1 MNMSPRILRAYQ
13 DEAVNAVLAMWASET
28 RRTAVVLPTG
38 AGKSSVIAKLAHTSV
53 GLGMKPLLV
62 AHRGELIDQL
72 QENCA
77 AVDPSAPP
85 VGIVRA
91 GRNEPGAPIVAATL
105 QTLTAKGRMDA
116 LLDRNVIL
124 FDEVH
129 HATAET
135 YLGAMRALGV
145 GQDAFFCGF
154 TATLRRSDGKA
165 LREVIDT
172 VAYEKDLRWAI
183 EQRHLVKPRGLTV
196 KIPELDLGKV
206 KVTAGDFQNNELA
219 EVMEA
224 ATETIVD
231 AIMRFAADRRP
242 IVFASSVLAAQLIA
256 EALNARGMTA
266 NAVTGEM
273 SLEARGIIYDGYRR
287 GELQALV
294 TVMVLTEGADFPMC
308 DAAVIARPTQSQVLY
323 SQMVGRALR
332 LWEGKDD
339 ALVLDLVGSSRVM
352 KLVTLTDLD
361 AGTHSKTVDPDGNE
375 LDDED
380 YDDMPGEAPAPA
392 MKQMRMGVVD
402 MVEIDLLG
410 SNSTGVLWLQTIDGT
425 PFIPVQDL
433 GEFVF
438 LWEAGYD
445 ADQPLY
451 RVGTMT
457 SKGPRKGSWVDE
469 RMWPADVARDIAEDY
484 IIEQDAMYPRRN
496 QSWHRTNQPPSD
508 AQLRFARTLGIPDS
522 EHMTRG
528 RLSDEINIKLASGRI
543 GARRG

>member
-1 MNMSPRILRAYQ
+1 MVPAPRQLRPYQ
-13 DEAVNAVLAMWASET
+13 IDAHDAVIREWASET

-53 GLGMKPLLV
+53 ALGMKPLLV

-77 AVDPSAPP
+77 AVDPTAPP
-85 VGIVRA
+85 IGIVRA
-91 GRNEPGAPIVAATL
+91 GRNEPNAAIVAATL

-172 VAYEKDLRWAI
+172 VAYERDLRWAI
-183 EQRHLVKPRGLTV
+183 NEKFLVKPHGLTV

-224 ATETIVD
+224 ATDTVVD
-231 AIMRFAADRRP
+231 VIMRYASDRRP
-242 IVFASSVLAAQLIA
+242 IIFAASVLSAQLIA

-273 SLEARGIIYDGYRR
+273 SLEARGVIYEGYRS
-287 GELQALV
+287 GQLQALV

-375 LDDED
+375 LEDED
-380 YDDMPGEAPAPA
+380 YDDMPSEAPAPA
-392 MKQMRMGVVD
+392 IKQMRMGVVD

-425 PFIPVQDL
+425 PFIPVQDT

-438 LWEAGYD
+438 LWPVPNHGE
-445 ADQPLY
+445 PLY

-457 SKGPRKGSWVDE
+457 SKGLRKGGWVDDKA
-469 RMWPADVARDIAEDY
+469 WPMDVARDVAEDY
-484 IIEQDAMYPRRN
+484 IIDQGAAYPRRN

-522 EHMTRG
+522 EFMTKG
-528 RLSDEINIKLASGRI
+528 RLSDEINIRLASSRI
-543 GARRG
+543 GARG

>member
-1 MNMSPRILRAYQ
+1 TPRQPTGSRLMVPAPRTLRDYQ
-13 DEAVNAVLAMWASET
+13 LEAHDAVIREWASET

-91 GRNEPGAPIVAATL
+91 GRNEPTAPIVAATL

-135 YLGAMRALGV
+135 YLAAMRALGV
-145 GQDAFFCGF
+145 GEDAFFCGF

-196 KIPELDLGKV
+196 KIPELDLDKV

-219 EVMEA
+219 EVMET

-242 IVFASSVLAAQLIA
+242 IVFASSVLAAQLLA
-256 EALNARGMTA
+256 EALTARGMLA

-273 SLEARGIIYDGYRR
+273 GLEARQVIYDGYRS
-287 GELQALV
+287 GQLQALV

-308 DAAVIARPTQSQVLY
+308 DTAVIARPTQSQVLY

-332 LWEGKDD
+332 LHPGKDD
-339 ALVLDLVGSSRVM
+339 ALVLDLVGTSRVM

-375 LDDED
+375 LEDED
-380 YDDMPGEAPAPA
+380 ADLPAEAAEPTP
-392 MKQMRMGVVD
+392 KQMRMGVVD
-402 MVEIDLLG
+402 MVEVDLLG
-410 SNSTGVLWLQTIDGT
+410 SNSTGVLWLQTIYGT

-433 GEFVF
+433 NVFVF
-438 LWEAGYD
+438 LWETGYD
-445 ADQPLY
+445 EHGPLY
-451 RVGTMT
+451 RVGAVT
-457 SKGPRKGSWVDE
+457 SKGPRTGHWVDE
-469 RMWPADVARDIAEDY
+469 KSWPADVARDIAEDY
-484 IIEQDAMYPRRN
+484 IIDQGAACPQRN

-522 EHMTRG
+522 EHMT
-528 RLSDEINIKLASGRI
+528 K
-543 GARRG
+543 

>member
-1 MNMSPRILRAYQ
+1 MVPAPRTLRPYQ
-13 DEAVNAVLAMWASET
+13 IEAHDAVISEWACDT

-53 GLGMKPLLV
+53 ALGMKPLLV
-62 AHRGELIDQL
+62 AHRSELIDQL
-72 QENCA
+72 AENCQ
-77 AVDPSAPP
+77 AVDPTAAP
-85 VGIVRA
+85 VGVVQA
-91 GRNEPGAPIVAATL
+91 GRNEPHADIVVATL
-105 QTLTAKGRMDA
+105 QTLTAKGRIKA

-135 YLGAMRALGV
+135 YLAAMRALGV
-145 GQDAFFCGF
+145 GEDAFFCGF

-165 LREVIDT
+165 LREVIDS

-183 EQRHLVKPRGLTV
+183 EEKFLVRPRGLTV
-196 KIPELDLGKV
+196 KIPELDLNKV

-224 ATETIVD
+224 ATETVVD
-231 AIMRFAADRRP
+231 AIMRFAGDRRP
-242 IVFASSVLAAQLIA
+242 MVFAASVLSAQKIA
-256 EALNARGMTA
+256 EALTDRGMRA
-266 NAVTGEM
+266 AAVTGEM
-273 SLEARGIIYDGYRR
+273 SREARKVIYDGYRS
-287 GELQALV
+287 GQLQAMV
-294 TVMVLTEGADFPMC
+294 TVQVLTEGADFPMC
-308 DAAVIARPTQSQVLY
+308 DTAVIARPTQSQVLY

-332 LWEGKDD
+332 LHEGKED
-339 ALVLDLVGSSRVM
+339 ALVLDLVGTSRVM
-352 KLVTLTDLD
+352 RLVTLTDLD

-380 YDDMPGEAPAPA
+380 YDDLPMGDTPAP
-392 MKQMRMGVVD
+392 KQIRMGVVD

-410 SNSTGVLWLQTIDGT
+410 SNSTEVLWLQTIDGT

-438 LWEAGYD
+438 LWETGYD
-445 ADQPLY
+445 AHQPLY
-451 RVGTMT
+451 KVGTIT
-457 SKGPRKGSWVDE
+457 SKGPRKGHWVDE
-469 RMWPADVARDIAEDY
+469 RMWPADVARHIAEDY
-484 IIEQDAMYPRRN
+484 IIEQGAMYPRRS

-522 EHMTRG
+522 EMKTKG
-528 RLSDEINIKLASGRI
+528 RLSDDINIALASSRI
-543 GARRG
+543 AARR